1 MLKPSPPRPDEEW
14 DAYQQGGAAYDRS
27 VPRDDNPHN
36 CVTAPVLHAR
46 WDAGWAARADEL
58 GDRDSIEPE
67 RL

>member
-1 MLKPSPPRPDEEW
+1 MLEFSTPRPDEEW
-14 DAYQQGGAAYDRS
+14 DAYQQGVDAYDRS
-27 VPRDDNPHN
+27 VSRDNNPHN

-58 GDRDSIEPE
+58 GDHTYTDRD